1 VRRVL
6 RSRRMRRVVGQ
17 VAIGFGAFMGLG
29 VLLNLGQGHSVAG
42 LLVAFGAFSVLP
54 VALGVRALRSKER
67 PLLETHAR
75 TAWDAELLRLAA
87 KRDGSLT
94 VTEVMAHAD
103 LDAETAERYLSDL
116 CRRGLADP
124 RVTDE
129 GHVVYHFEQ
138 APTRDQKRGATGVL
152 DD

>member
-1 VRRVL
+1 
-6 RSRRMRRVVGQ
+6 MRRVVGQ
-17 VAIGFGAFMGLG
+17 VAIGVGSFMGLG

-42 LLVAFGAFSVLP
+42 LVIAFGAFAVLP
-54 VALGVRALRSKER
+54 VVLGVRALRPKER
-67 PLLETHAR
+67 PLLEAHAR

-87 KRDGSLT
+87 ARDGSLT

-103 LDAETAERYLSDL
+103 LDAEAAERYLVDL
-116 CRRGLADP
+116 SRRGIADP

-129 GHVVYHFEQ
+129 GQVVYHFQ
-138 APTRDQKRGATGVL
+138 PSPTREQKHGAKGVL

>member
-1 VRRVL
+1 
-6 RSRRMRRVVGQ
+6 MRRVVGQ

-42 LLVAFGAFSVLP
+42 LLVAFSAFAVLP
-54 VALGVRALRSKER
+54 VALGLRALRSGKR
-67 PLLETHAR
+67 PLLEAHAR

-87 KRDGSLT
+87 KRGGSLT

-103 LDAETAERYLSDL
+103 LDGEAAERCRADL
-116 CRRGLADP
+116 CRRGLVDP
-124 RVTDE
+124 RVTDD
-129 GHVVYHFEQ
+129 GQVVYHFEQ
-138 APTRDQKRGATGVL
+138 APTGDQKRLAKRVL